1 MTTKAISSPFLSPG
15 GMAISPRV
23 NMELEIAWNPAQ
35 VSADLQK
42 ACQILSERGL
52 KLAAKWAAEQWM
64 GIAPEMISDTVAE
77 SSISDSL
84 LMNDQRNTL
93 TPAVFYAKTLLELG
107 EYAAAAAALSQPSHD
122 KLSTVET
129 MPPPLLDL
137 TPFAFYLRAYAL
149 YMAGERRKEEEYLE
163 LKRYVDP
170 LPYQ

>member
-15 GMAISPRV
+15 GMSISPRV

-77 SSISDSL
+77 STISDSL
-84 LMNDQRNTL
+84 LMNDESNTL

-129 MPPPLLDL
+129 MPPPLVDL

-163 LKRYVDP
+163 LKRYVD
-170 LPYQ
+170 